1 VSTEGK
7 SSSRRIDYIHQFVVL
22 IEANKLSGKKK
33 KQEFVFLSQQKIEV
47 IEEFQSGERKK
58 KEEFLER

>member
-22 IEANKLSGKKK
+22 VEANKLSGKKK
-33 KQEFVFLSQQKIEV
+33 KQEFIFLSRHVIEV
-47 IEEFQSGERKK
+47 KEFQSGERK
-58 KEEFLER
+58 